1 MHATQEEKRV
11 PVKDDEGKAIVG
23 PALAHYHEYR
33 FRCRVC
39 DTIFCSACTTSPYHT
54 GNPTYHPPSTH
65 A

>member
-1 MHATQEEKRV
+1 M